1 MSFRASVRRLA
12 SHAPRQPS
20 IHFPDRSAVPAQ
32 HLATPHPCAPS
43 EILSSSPF
51 LQSLSK
57 RQTTPTEPDQSP
69 KTPLS
74 GPAGGSADGAG
85 FMGPPKAE
93 YEEGDSGIPSWLN
106 KARYAPGEEEIE
118 AVLSGGATTTTEV
131 TKAYK
136 QKWWTAQV

>member
-1 MSFRASVRRLA
+1 MSFRASLRRLA

-20 IHFPDRSAVPAQ
+20 IHFPDRSAAPVH

-43 EILSSSPF
+43 DILSSSPF

-57 RQTTPTEPDQSP
+57 RPTTPSEPHQGP

-74 GPAGGSADGAG
+74 GPAGGAEDGAG
-85 FMGPPKAE
+85 FVGPKAD
-93 YEEGDSGIPSWLN
+93 YEEGDSGMPSWLN

-118 AVLSGGATTTTEV
+118 AVLSGGATAATEV